1 MNSLLDRLFR
11 LRLAASLHADD
22 KTLRERRLAE
32 LRELLDEIAL
42 PVGDG
47 VRGND
52 ERGERE
58 WLRTSAA
65 SRQKQAV
72 RISA

>member
-1 MNSLLDRLFR
+1 
-11 LRLAASLHADD
+11 
-22 KTLRERRLAE
+22 
-32 LRELLDEIAL
+32 L